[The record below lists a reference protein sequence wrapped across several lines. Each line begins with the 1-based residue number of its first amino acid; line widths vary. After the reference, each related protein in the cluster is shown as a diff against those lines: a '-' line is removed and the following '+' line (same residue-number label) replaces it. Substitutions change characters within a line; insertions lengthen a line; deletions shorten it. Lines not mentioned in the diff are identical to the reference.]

1 MDITDISLRNPYLV
15 TIGVLFV
22 LLGAVYAGLFMP
34 ADLFPDTVPPQT
46 AVITSWPG
54 ASQGEVAAAVTRPLE
69 RELVELDGIREISST
84 TRDEVSS
91 INVEF
96 HYYRDDSLV
105 ASEVSNV
112 IDQVRGELPAG
123 AADPEVHTITD
134 VTNQLLTLSLRPQP
148 DSPKKLPD
156 VRLLAENDI
165 RDFLLQV
172 DGVGDV
178 EVFGGHQPQVKV
190 ELDRDA
196 VREYG
201 LSFSKV
207 AERVAASNIN
217 LPGGFLTGEA
227 GEFIVESDH
236 RYRVPSQVETIIVG
250 GDEEQRISLGDLA
263 EVSYSYS
270 DNRSLYRGNG
280 ETGIGI
286 NVMRLEEA
294 ASVTTIRN
302 VKDAVA
308 ELRRDYG
315 DIDFEITTD
324 EEPIIN
330 VNIRGMYLSLLSAML
345 MTTVVV
351 FLFIYDFRS
360 SLLVGFS
367 ILLSFS
373 AAFTFMNFTPWT
385 LNMVTLSALIIATGM
400 VVDAAIIMVEN
411 IVRHYQDGDLEA
423 LEAVRVG
430 ASEVAFDVFA
440 GMTTTVIVL
449 IPIMYVGGY
458 PQQVLRPLSVVLSV
472 TLIASWLASV
482 TVIPLLLRKFLATTG
497 HHNRVE
503 RIVSKLYSGL
513 DQKLVNFYLA
523 LVKGALR
530 HKKKL
535 LLGLLILALFT
546 AGFTVQFTGRDL
558 MPPFDTGIFFV
569 HFEFP
574 PSHDIDRVE
583 SVVERMEEE
592 IIAEPVVEQTSTVI
606 GSEPGRVSFG
616 EGGQTTQQG
625 SIEVTLVPR
634 NRRDTDIWTYMS
646 RWREEFNQ
654 YPELLNLGLV
664 EYGATPF
671 ATTVAP
677 VELRL
682 RGRRDELLDRA
693 AEDILA
699 ELREVDEVTDLRRDW
714 YRAQIKHN
722 LQPREWKTARHGL
735 TPGDVANFI
744 NAVVRGR
751 RAGDLD
757 LQDFDDIPLQVEYAT
772 DRYLSRPKQLL
783 DLTLPVDGRPLPL
796 RSLVDLEQRREKT
809 VETRRDLQ
817 RTVSVLGVNH
827 RLPVSQTTDA
837 VTARLDE
844 VDYETPPGVELEVA
858 GTIADMNETM
868 SRLGPALLVGL
879 ALLYL
884 FLSAVFKDW
893 LHPLTLMAVIP
904 LSLLGAFPAL
914 LLFNKP
920 MSMPAMM
927 GFVLMNGTVVNDAI
941 LMLTFILEERKSG
954 SSTTTAVEQGVR
966 LRMRPILMTTVS
978 TVVGFSPLI
987 FEWAVGLER
996 MSPLGIVAGAGL
1008 ITGTFLTLVIVPMV
1022 YAIFEDLRSD
1032 SARS

>member
-1 MDITDISLRNPYLV
+1 M
-15 TIGVLFV
+15 
-22 LLGAVYAGLFMP
+22 
-34 ADLFPDTVPPQT
+34 
-46 AVITSWPG
+46 
-54 ASQGEVAAAVTRPLE
+54 
-69 RELVELDGIREISST
+69 
-84 TRDEVSS
+84 
-91 INVEF
+91 
-96 HYYRDDSLV
+96 
-105 ASEVSNV
+105 
-112 IDQVRGELPAG
+112 
-123 AADPEVHTITD
+123 
-134 VTNQLLTLSLRPQP
+134 
-148 DSPKKLPD
+148 
-156 VRLLAENDI
+156 AE
-165 RDFLLQV
+165 
-172 DGVGDV
+172 
-178 EVFGGHQPQVKV
+178 
-190 ELDRDA
+190 
-196 VREYG
+196 
-201 LSFSKV
+201 KV
-207 AERVAASNIN
+207 AEANIN
-217 LPGGFLTGEA
+217 LPGGFITSEA

-236 RYRVPSQVETIIVG
+236 RFRVKSRLESVIIG
-250 GDEEQRISLGDLA
+250 GREEERIQLIDVA
-263 EVSYSYS
+263 EISYTHS

-280 ETGIGI
+280 QTAVGI

-294 ASVTTIRN
+294 ASVSTIRN
-302 VKDAVA
+302 VKNSL
-308 ELRRDYG
+308 EKLRDIYG
-315 DIDFEITTD
+315 DINFEITTD
-324 EEPIIN
+324 EEPLIN
-330 VNIRGMYLSLLSAML
+330 VNIRGMYLSLLSAMI

-351 FLFIYDFRS
+351 FLFIYNFRS

-385 LNMVTLSALIIATGM
+385 LDMVTLSALIIATGM

-411 IVRHYQDGDLEA
+411 IVRHYQDENLEA

-430 ASEVAFDVFA
+430 AGEVALDVFA

-497 HHNRVE
+497 ELNRIE
-503 RIVSKLYSGL
+503 SYVSKIYSSL

-535 LLGLLILALFT
+535 FLGLLILALFT

-569 HFEFP
+569 NFEFP
-574 PSHDIDRVE
+574 PSYNIDQVKI
-583 SVVERMEEE
+583 VVERMEEE
-592 IIAEPVVEQTSTVI
+592 ITAAPVVERTSTVI
-606 GSEPGRVSFG
+606 GSEPGQISFG

-646 RWREEFNQ
+646 RWRKKFNR
-654 YPELLNLGLV
+654 YPELLNLSLF
-664 EYGATPF
+664 EYGASPM
-671 ATTVAP
+671 ATTVSP

-682 RGRRDELLDRA
+682 RGRQEALLDRE
-693 AEDILA
+693 AEQILA
-699 ELREVDEVTDLRRDW
+699 ELAGVEEVTDLKRDW
-714 YRAQIKHN
+714 YRAQIKYN
-722 LQPREWKTARHGL
+722 LQPVEWKTARYGL
-735 TPGDVANFI
+735 SPGDVANFI

-751 RAGDLD
+751 RAGDFNLE
-757 LQDFDDIPLQVEYAT
+757 DFDDIPLQVEYAT
-772 DRYLSRPKQLL
+772 DRYLGRPEQLL
-783 DLTLPVDGRPLPL
+783 DLTFPVNGQPLPL
-796 RSLVDLEQRREKT
+796 RSLIEVHRRREKT
-809 VETRRDLQ
+809 VEIRRDLQ

-827 RLPVSQTTDA
+827 RLPVSKATDA
-837 VTARLDE
+837 VTARLEE

-879 ALLYL
+879 VLLYL

-954 SSTTTAVEQGVR
+954 SSITKAVEQGVR

-1022 YAIFEDLRSD
+1022 YAILEDFRGIVL
-1032 SARS
+1032 